1 MRDFTQVVRE
11 NVGEYRGVFCKFVRW
26 APIFVATL
34 MVLSQDPRLQT
45 RHRSMVNAALAYFAG
60 SDDAMPDDEFGP
72 AGYLDDNLVS
82 AYVLERIAREVGWTV
97 IEDAW
102 TGEGAA
108 RDVALETLYREYELL
123 GDRGQ
128 EALQRAGVLEER
140 GRRLVDGGEGPKPYG
155 LA

>member
-1 MRDFTQVVRE
+1 MRDFTHVVRE
-11 NVGEYRGVFCKFVRW
+11 NVGEYRGIFCKFVRW

-45 RHRSMVNAALAYFAG
+45 RHRSWVNAALAYYVG
-60 SDDAMPDDEFGP
+60 PDDAMPVDEFGP

-82 AYVLERIAREVGWTV
+82 AYVLERIARDVGWRV

-102 TGEGAA
+102 TGEETAH
-108 RDVALETLYREYELL
+108 DVALETLDRERELL
-123 GDRGQ
+123 GDLGE
-128 EALQRAGVLEER
+128 EALQRAGVLDEAR
-140 GRRLVDGGEGPKPYG
+140 RRLLGDQLRPYG